1 MSFVREGHKLTMALA
16 ASQTIADVGGAVAIT
31 PPADS
36 ESSATPGRLSEVADR
51 ETLLGGLAAPAS
63 QGAKIKP

>member
-1 MSFVREGHKLTMALA
+1 MGQLVF
-16 ASQTIADVGGAVAIT
+16 TIEDVGGAVAIT

-36 ESSATPGRLSEVADR
+36 ESSPTPGRLSEVADR

-63 QGAKIKP
+63 KGAKIKP